1 MYRSSVRDMGP
12 DMKPEEI
19 IHHICNAVGQIPQGQ
34 CIVDLKKCTYEEIH
48 PPQDRDHDPPITN
61 HFQVNALWILGF
73 LKEYNRMRKSLYK
86 ATGMSEFKRRF
97 ADEDLAS
104 LESRISGIKTAQ
116 NIINLLKSWNCCSD
130 GRQSETDSASST
142 ATDKPDV
149 ETQLRKILIQFLKS
163 RIKHPLSL
171 LAMLSDYGAA
181 LSGSGALKVILD
193 ALFTGSTFEPS
204 DPDDALST
212 GSTFEPSDLDIYI
225 PARIDALHSALHI
238 LEQSGV
244 CWANFLSDKLE
255 DVSKYGATM
264 FSFSTI
270 HKTIRIMEEYEIE
283 PNYLEGHLLRS
294 LAGLSTHREFIP
306 KFVSMFCRACQ
317 SCAKQEREHVPD
329 SVNSLKDSVWMFY
342 RERSRFGYASEP
354 VLKAVENLISIL
366 DEDYPEEHELDE
378 DLVFQIREDWLG
390 TGLDEELLAKY
401 LVERIMERRRYK
413 GREMIVRLVTTWFNI
428 SHPDSAKE
436 TNTKTD
442 RDYGFRVLNGRVPD
456 SGKQI
461 QVIIVPWKPRSV
473 MRTILSFY
481 ATHVMC
487 FISGS
492 IAAHLYFSGIENRQA
507 SLLDFE
513 GDKRQGGALE
523 SIKKWEA
530 RGWRFTDMDRT
541 KNRIRQASD
550 DGKFISLEG
559 CFTSVFQKMHKGKSL
574 PHWWQGYFARREEAV
589 RAYSWWESK
598 GKIID
603 VYRRSHVHVD
613 DGEARLLG
621 WVQSELNGHEDVM
634 PQGQERDKHQT
645 VLDLWFGGIEPPS
658 YLNCFI

>member
-1 MYRSSVRDMGP
+1 
-12 DMKPEEI
+12 
-19 IHHICNAVGQIPQGQ
+19 
-34 CIVDLKKCTYEEIH
+34 
-48 PPQDRDHDPPITN
+48 
-61 HFQVNALWILGF
+61 
-73 LKEYNRMRKSLYK
+73 
-86 ATGMSEFKRRF
+86 
-97 ADEDLAS
+97 
-104 LESRISGIKTAQ
+104 
-116 NIINLLKSWNCCSD
+116 
-130 GRQSETDSASST
+130 
-142 ATDKPDV
+142 
-149 ETQLRKILIQFLKS
+149 
-163 RIKHPLSL
+163 
-171 LAMLSDYGAA
+171 MLSGYGGA
-181 LSGSGALKVILD
+181 LSGSGALKVIL
-193 ALFTGSTFEPS
+193 
-204 DPDDALST
+204 DALST

-225 PARIDALHSALHI
+225 PTRIDALHSALHI
-238 LEQSGV
+238 LEPSGV

-255 DVSKYGATM
+255 
-264 FSFSTI
+264 
-270 HKTIRIMEEYEIE
+270 
-283 PNYLEGHLLRS
+283 
-294 LAGLSTHREFIP
+294 
-306 KFVSMFCRACQ
+306 
-317 SCAKQEREHVPD
+317 
-329 SVNSLKDSVWMFY
+329 DSVWMFY

-401 LVERIMERRRYK
+401 LVERVMERRRYK
-413 GREMIVRLVTTWFNI
+413 GREMIVCLVTTWFNI

-436 TNTKTD
+436 TNIKTD

-456 SGKQI
+456 TGKQI

-507 SLLDFE
+507 SLLDFK

-523 SIKKWEA
+523 SIKKWQA
-530 RGWRFTDMDRT
+530 RGWTFTEMDRT

-574 PHWWQGYFARREEAV
+574 PHWWQGYFTSREEAV

-603 VYRRSHVHVD
+603 VYRRSHVHVAET
-613 DGEARLLG
+613 GARLLG

-634 PQGQERDKHQT
+634 PQGQERDVHQT

-658 YLNCFI
+658 RIDCFI